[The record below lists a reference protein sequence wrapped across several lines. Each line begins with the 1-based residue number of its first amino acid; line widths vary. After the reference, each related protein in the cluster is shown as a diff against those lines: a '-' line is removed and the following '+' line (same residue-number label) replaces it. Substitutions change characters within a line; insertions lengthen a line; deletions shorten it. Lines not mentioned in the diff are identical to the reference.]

1 MTLSLSA
8 LKKLLNKMK
17 QNTPDRTIK
26 MSTGKHTLLKG
37 ENSPEIKNH
46 NKGTKDFL
54 KSIKINHR
62 TKSLIHKLST
72 LVTYH

>member
-46 NKGTKDFL
+46 NKGTKDF
-54 KSIKINHR
+54 
-62 TKSLIHKLST
+62 
-72 LVTYH
+72 